1 MDGDPTPRSTT
12 DMLLAQVRDELRAL
26 NQRAESDRGAG
37 ELREPAKP
45 AAKRKPA
52 PRQATRKSAQSKEV

>member
-12 DMLLAQVRDELRAL
+12 DTLLAQVRDELRTL

-37 ELREPAKP
+37 ELREPARP
-45 AAKRKPA
+45 AAK
-52 PRQATRKSAQSKEV
+52 KSAASKPTARKRAKEA

>member
-12 DMLLAQVRDELRAL
+12 DMLLAQVRDELRTL

-37 ELREPAKP
+37 ELREPARP
-45 AAKRKPA
+45 AAK
-52 PRQATRKSAQSKEV
+52 KSAASKPTARKRAKEA